1 MSAKHFLLY
10 LMPASSKKNLICSKK
25 PIILEDITDYK
36 IYDLNDPAPF
46 QAFQLK
52 SSDEYLHP

>member
-1 MSAKHFLLY
+1 
-10 LMPASSKKNLICSKK
+10 MPASSKKNLICSKK

-46 QAFQLK
+46 QAFRLK